1 MSFTGLVREFAIE
14 TIKVKYQ
21 DEQKQYK
28 TQYNLDRENNI
39 NETEEKNDRTESTL
53 EKIERDNKERRQ
65 TKGQ

>member
-1 MSFTGLVREFAIE
+1 MSFTDLVREFAIE

-28 TQYNLDRENNI
+28 HNIIWIGKTTLMKQKKKNN
-39 NETEEKNDRTESTL
+39 RTESTL

>member
-39 NETEEKNDRTESTL
+39 NETEEKNDRTETTL
-53 EKIERDNKERRQ
+53 GKIERDNKERRQ

>member
-1 MSFTGLVREFAIE
+1 MSFTDLVREFAIE
-14 TIKVKYQ
+14 TIKIKYQ